1 MFADPHHIITW
12 QVNNWKPLRNLVPF
26 IEKWCQAVGWR
37 SKYFPSLVRLLK
49 SVGFELFEDYGINW
63 LFDCLSK
70 IDDEER
76 TFEKNVGSLSEL
88 LLNGWLKY
96 GTTIKRD
103 PEKMHRF
110 AFMVDKLANYGE
122 PTAIRLQSKIL
133 EQ

>member
-1 MFADPHHIITW
+1 MAFK
-12 QVNNWKPLRNLVPF
+12 VF
-26 IEKWCQAVGWR
+26 
-37 SKYFPSLVRLLK
+37 SKFSKILK
-49 SVGFELFEDYGINW
+49 SFGFEFFEDYGINW

-76 TFEKNVGSLSEL
+76 TFEKNAGSLSEL
-88 LLNGWLKY
+88 LLSGWLKY

-103 PEKMHRF
+103 PKKMHRF